1 MAVIKWEEPCPAHVA
16 VYVFS
21 QHRAENSDSKLS
33 ILLLMLFYF
42 DVFWGKK
49 NKKKKT
55 KSSSAASFAYKKKK
69 KKRTSTDVLIVKCCT
84 WVFLRYSIKIKN
96 KNKKQTCKR
105 DQIKSN
111 YRVNLN
117 ANNVPAVHMQTDGKT
132 MISK

>member
-1 MAVIKWEEPCPAHVA
+1 MYSE
-16 VYVFS
+16 
-21 QHRAENSDSKLS
+21 
-33 ILLLMLFYF
+33 
-42 DVFWGKK
+42 G
-49 NKKKKT
+49 KKKT
-55 KSSSAASFAYKKKK
+55 QSQALQLLSLIKIKNK

>member
-1 MAVIKWEEPCPAHVA
+1 MYSE
-16 VYVFS
+16 
-21 QHRAENSDSKLS
+21 
-33 ILLLMLFYF
+33 
-42 DVFWGKK
+42 GG
-49 NKKKKT
+49 KKT

-69 KKRTSTDVLIVKCCT
+69 KRTSTDVLIVKCYT
-84 WVFLRYSIKIKN
+84 WVFLRYSKKIK
-96 KNKKQTCKR
+96 KTRTCKR